1 VTATAGEVTY
11 RAATLHD
18 AEGIAHL
25 HADSWRRNYRGAFSD
40 AYLDGDLVAERLS
53 VWTERLRS
61 PRPGTFTIV
70 AEHLGPDPGPNTG
83 PDTGRGPGAIVGLA
97 HTILGDDPAWGALL
111 DNLHVSHAEKGHGIG
126 TRLMAETARGLIAR
140 DPASSLFLWVL
151 AQNTAAQAFYDAR
164 GGTCVDRQS
173 RSPEPGDRLRYTWPD
188 PSRLLLDQAEER
200 AEERAD
206 RQ

>member
-1 VTATAGEVTY
+1 VIPATSDEVTY
-11 RAATLHD
+11 RAATPGD
-18 AEGIAHL
+18 VGGIARL

-40 AYLDGDLVAERLS
+40 AYLDGELVAERLS
-53 VWTERLRS
+53 VWTDRLEP
-61 PRPGTFTIV
+61 PRPDTFTIV
-70 AEHLGPDPGPNTG
+70 AEHAGPTPGPS
-83 PDTGRGPGAIVGLA
+83 AIVGLA
-97 HTILGDDPAWGALL
+97 HTILGDDPTWGALL

-126 TRLMAETARGLIAR
+126 TRLMAATARGLIAR

-164 GGTCVDRQS
+164 GGTCVERQS

-188 PSRLLLDQAEER
+188 PSGLLLDP

>member
-1 VTATAGEVTY
+1 VTPATSGGVTY
-11 RAATLHD
+11 RAATPHD
-18 AEGIAHL
+18 AEGIAYL

-40 AYLDGDLVAERLS
+40 AYLDGDLVAARLS
-53 VWTERLRS
+53 VWTERLGS
-61 PRPGTFTIV
+61 PRTGTFTIV
-70 AEHLGPDPGPNTG
+70 AECPGPG
-83 PDTGRGPGAIVGLA
+83 PEAIVGLA

-126 TRLMAETARGLIAR
+126 TRLMEETARALIAR

-164 GGTCVDRQS
+164 GGTCVQRQS

-188 PSRLLLDQAEER
+188 PSGLLLDQAEER
-200 AEERAD
+200 AD

>member
-1 VTATAGEVTY
+1 VTPATSSEVTY
-11 RAATLHD
+11 RVATPDD

-53 VWTERLRS
+53 VWTDRLG
-61 PRPGTFTIV
+61 PPHTGTFTIV
-70 AEHLGPDPGPNTG
+70 AEHPGPSSR
-83 PDTGRGPGAIVGLA
+83 PASAPVVGLA
-97 HTILGDDPAWGALL
+97 HTILEADPAWGALL

-126 TRLMAETARGLIAR
+126 TRLMAETARALIAR

-151 AQNTAAQAFYDAR
+151 AQNTAAQAFYEAR
-164 GGTCVDRQS
+164 GGTCVERQS
-173 RSPEPGDRLRYTWPD
+173 RVPEPGDRLRYTWPD
-188 PSRLLLDQAEER
+188 PSGLLPDQAEER
-200 AEERAD
+200 GD

>member
-1 VTATAGEVTY
+1 VTPASSDEVTY
-11 RAATLHD
+11 RAARPD
-18 AEGIAHL
+18 DVEGIARL

-53 VWTERLRS
+53 VWTDRLRA
-61 PRPGTFTIV
+61 PHTGTFTIV
-70 AEHLGPDPGPNTG
+70 AEHA
-83 PDTGRGPGAIVGLA
+83 GPGAIVGLA

-126 TRLMAETARGLIAR
+126 TRLMAEAARGLIAR

-164 GGTCVDRQS
+164 GGILVERQS
-173 RSPEPGDRLRYTWPD
+173 RIPEPGDRLRYTWPH
-188 PSRLLLDQAEER
+188 PSGLLLDQAG
-200 AEERAD
+200 ERAD

>member
-1 VTATAGEVTY
+1 VTPATSGEVTY
-11 RAATLHD
+11 RAATPHD
-18 AEGIAHL
+18 VEGIAHL

-53 VWTERLRS
+53 VWTDRLRPPCTGS
-61 PRPGTFTIV
+61 FTIV
-70 AEHLGPDPGPNTG
+70 AEHPGPDS
-83 PDTGRGPGAIVGLA
+83 GPGAIVGLA

-126 TRLMAETARGLIAR
+126 TRLMAETARGLLSR

-164 GGTCVDRQS
+164 GGTCVERQS
-173 RSPEPGDRLRYTWPD
+173 RSPEPGDRLRYAWPD
-188 PSRLLLDQAEER
+188 PSGLLLDQAEER
-200 AEERAD
+200 AD

>member
-1 VTATAGEVTY
+1 VTPAISDEVTY
-11 RAATLHD
+11 RAATPHD
-18 AEGIAHL
+18 AEGIAYL

-61 PRPGTFTIV
+61 PRTGTFTIV
-70 AEHLGPDPGPNTG
+70 AEHPGPNAG
-83 PDTGRGPGAIVGLA
+83 PGPGPGPGAIVGLA

-126 TRLMAETARGLIAR
+126 TRLMAETAHGLIAR

-164 GGTCVDRQS
+164 GGTCVERQS
-173 RSPEPGDRLRYTWPD
+173 RSPEPGERLRYTWPD
-188 PSRLLLDQAEER
+188 PSGLLLDHAEG
-200 AEERAD
+200 RAD

>member
-1 VTATAGEVTY
+1 VTPATSDEVAY
-11 RAATLHD
+11 RAAMPHD
-18 AEGIAHL
+18 VEGIARL

-53 VWTERLRS
+53 VWSDRLRS
-61 PRPGTFTIV
+61 PHAGTFTIV
-70 AEHLGPDPGPNTG
+70 AEHPGGAP
-83 PDTGRGPGAIVGLA
+83 GPGAIVGLA
-97 HTILGDDPAWGALL
+97 HTILGDDPVWGALL
-111 DNLHVSHAEKGHGIG
+111 DNLHVSHAEKGQGIG
-126 TRLMAETARGLIAR
+126 TRLMAETASGLIAR

-164 GGTCVDRQS
+164 GGTCVERQS

-188 PSRLLLDQAEER
+188 PSGLLFDQ

>member
-1 VTATAGEVTY
+1 VTPATSGEVTY
-11 RAATLHD
+11 RAATPHD
-18 AEGIAHL
+18 AEGIARL

-53 VWTERLRS
+53 VWTERLRP

-70 AEHLGPDPGPNTG
+70 AEHPADGPDS
-83 PDTGRGPGAIVGLA
+83 GRDPGAIVGLA

-126 TRLMAETARGLIAR
+126 TRLMAETARTLIAR
-140 DPASSLFLWVL
+140 HPDSSLFLWVL
-151 AQNTAAQAFYDAR
+151 AQNTAAQGFYDAR

-188 PSRLLLDQAEER
+188 PSGLLLDQAEER
-200 AEERAD
+200 AD

>member
-1 VTATAGEVTY
+1 LQLRDATARDVEAI
-11 RAATLHD
+11 AA
-18 AEGIAHL
+18 L

-53 VWTERLRS
+53 VWTDRLR
-61 PRPGTFTIV
+61 PPHTGTFTIV
-70 AEHLGPDPGPNTG
+70 AERPGPAPG
-83 PDTGRGPGAIVGLA
+83 PIVGLA

-126 TRLMAETARGLIAR
+126 TRLMAETARALIAR

-151 AQNTAAQAFYDAR
+151 AQNTAAQAFYGAR
-164 GGTCVDRQS
+164 GGTCVERQS

-188 PSRLLLDQAEER
+188 PSGLLPDQAEER
-200 AEERAD
+200 GD
-206 RQ
+206 RP